1 MKITLITDSCCDLVP
16 GLLKDLEVRRV
27 SFQIDLGE
35 KHFTDDHQLDP
46 AVLLEQMRGSRNAA
60 KTACPSPHD
69 FLRNMRAAESCFVVT
84 ISSRLSGSY
93 NAAMTARSIAL
104 EETPDK
110 KIFVFDSKSAASGE
124 TCVALRIQECM
135 DKGLSFEE
143 TVTDVSSYISSLRTR
158 FVLVNLDNLMK
169 NGRLNKIKGI
179 LGMVLNIY
187 PILADNGNGEIV
199 MLEKVR
205 GLKNTMSRLVEI
217 IKENVDSNLR
227 KTTTLVISHC
237 NCEERALA
245 LKEQLQSIHKDL
257 QKIIVVPAGGLT
269 TVYANDGGIVLAY

>member
-1 MKITLITDSCCDLVP
+1 MKITLITDSCCDLTP
-16 GLLKDLEVRRV
+16 GLLKSIEVQRV
-27 SFQIDLGE
+27 DFKIDLGE
-35 KHFTDDHQLDP
+35 KHFLDNYQLNPID
-46 AVLLEQMRGSRNAA
+46 LLQQMRNYRDVA
-60 KTACPSPHD
+60 KTASPSPQD
-69 FLRNMRAAESCFVVT
+69 FLNKMRAAEVSFVIT

-93 NAAMTARSIAL
+93 NAAMVARSIAL

-124 TCVALRIQECM
+124 TCVALRIQECI

-143 TVTDVSSYISSLRTR
+143 TVQEVSAYIDSLHTR
-158 FVLVNLDNLMK
+158 FVLINLDNLIK
-169 NGRLNKIKGI
+169 NGRLSKIKGL

-187 PILADNGNGEIV
+187 PIMADNGNGEII

-205 GLKNTMSRLVEI
+205 GLKKATSRLVEI
-217 IKENVDSNLR
+217 IKENVDSNIR

-245 LKEQLQSIHKDL
+245 LKEQLHAIHKDL

-269 TVYANDGGIVLAY
+269 TVYANDGGIVLSY

>member
-1 MKITLITDSCCDLVP
+1 MKTTLITDSCCDLTP
-16 GLLKDLEVRRV
+16 GLLKNMEVERV
-27 SFQIDLGE
+27 SFQISVEG
-35 KHFTDDHQLDP
+35 KHFIDNQELNP
-46 AVLLEQMRGSRNAA
+46 VALLEQMRASKNAA
-60 KTACPSPHD
+60 RTACPSPHD
-69 FLRNMRAAESCFVVT
+69 FLIKMRAAEVSFVIT

-93 NAAMTARSIAL
+93 NAAIIARGIAL

-143 TVTDVSSYISSLRTR
+143 TVKDVSAYIDSLHTR
-158 FVLVNLDNLMK
+158 FVLINLDNLMK
-169 NGRLNKIKGI
+169 NGRLSKIKGI

-187 PILADNGNGEIV
+187 PILADNGNGEII

-205 GLKNTMSRLVEI
+205 GLKKAMSRLVEI
-217 IKENVDSNLR
+217 IKENVDSNIK

-245 LKEQLQSIHKDL
+245 LKEQLHTIFKDV

-269 TVYANDGGIVLAY
+269 TVYANDGGIILSY

>member
-1 MKITLITDSCCDLVP
+1 MKTTLITDSCCDLTP
-16 GLLKDLEVRRV
+16 GLLKNMEVQRV
-27 SFQIDLGE
+27 NFQISLGE
-35 KHFTDDHQLDP
+35 KHFLDNHQLNP
-46 AVLLEQMRGSRNAA
+46 ADLLEQMRNYKDAA
-60 KTACPSPHD
+60 KTACPAPQD
-69 FLRNMRAAESCFVVT
+69 FLSKMRAAEVSFVIT

-93 NAAMTARSIAL
+93 NAAMTARNIAL

-143 TVTDVSSYISSLRTR
+143 TVKDVSSYIDSLHTR
-158 FVLVNLDNLMK
+158 FVLINLDNLMK
-169 NGRLNKIKGI
+169 NGRLSKIKGL
-179 LGMVLNIY
+179 LGIVLNIY
-187 PILADNGNGEIV
+187 PILAANEGEII

-205 GLKNTMSRLVEI
+205 GLKKAMSRLVEI
-217 IKENVDSNLR
+217 VKENVDSNLR

-245 LKEQLQSIHKDL
+245 LKEQLHTIHKDL